1 MYRLL
6 IADGSAAVRASIR
19 ALLPKGGSGLDTVAE
34 ADSFEA
40 AVDLALDIRP
50 HAALVSRQLGDRTGN
65 ELIRLLRSAGLETA
79 FCVVSDSGGAER
91 ILQAMRAGASD
102 FLLTPVDAGEVTAFL
117 DRVLPGAPAEDAG
130 VDPILQVDRARL
142 SGLTNKILLLAHNGM
157 EHPPVSLTSIAAGL
171 HMNSKYLGRVFL
183 RDTGMKLSEY
193 MTACR
198 MEQARRL
205 LAGTQEKITVIAR
218 TVGYSQ
224 PNRFYVHFKAYFG
237 VSPGELRRENQARGG
252 NDEISAQL

>member
-171 HMNSKYLGRVFL
+171 HMNSKYLGRV
-183 RDTGMKLSEY
+183 
-193 MTACR
+193 
-198 MEQARRL
+198 
-205 LAGTQEKITVIAR
+205 
-218 TVGYSQ
+218 
-224 PNRFYVHFKAYFG
+224 
-237 VSPGELRRENQARGG
+237 
-252 NDEISAQL
+252 